1 MGEQKRV
8 EGGIYVCQ
16 GRAGQEASGNDE
28 NMHGVMSERRY
39 YWLLRGAVAFIPPPL
54 PGHGMVLVVSPSQPP
69 MQAARG
75 GAWQATP
82 QSSHFTPPSLPSPPK
97 RKEQSEEKKRI
108 IC

>member
-1 MGEQKRV
+1 MM
-8 EGGIYVCQ
+8 
-16 GRAGQEASGNDE
+16 SGLRLSETWDCGKE
-28 NMHGVMSERRY
+28 KEKLNMHGVMSERRY

-54 PGHGMVLVVSPSQPP
+54 PGHGMELVVSPSQPP